1 MAGDLTPLDDSQ
13 TSPHYWTFVDFVLAG
28 QCERW
33 KSVATCARLHPM
45 PVNLIVMED
54 HPLILLEQYEMKRQQ
69 LMTHHDMLKVKIT
82 ALEDLLIVFDI
93 DQEASA
99 KIRMGTKRKL
109 RRLNSDYRRICK
121 DLARIDR
128 LISTVRQALDWLQWE
143 LEMDNL

>member
-1 MAGDLTPLDDSQ
+1 
-13 TSPHYWTFVDFVLAG
+13 
-28 QCERW
+28 
-33 KSVATCARLHPM
+33 
-45 PVNLIVMED
+45 MED
-54 HPLILLEQYEMKRQQ
+54 HPLILLEQYEMKRHQ
-69 LMTHHDMLKVKIT
+69 LKAHHDAIREKIT
-82 ALEDLLIVFDI
+82 ALEDLLIMFDI

-121 DLARIDR
+121 DLQRIDR

>member
-1 MAGDLTPLDDSQ
+1 
-13 TSPHYWTFVDFVLAG
+13 
-28 QCERW
+28 
-33 KSVATCARLHPM
+33 
-45 PVNLIVMED
+45 MED
-54 HPLILLEQYEMKRQQ
+54 HPLILLEQYEIKRHQ
-69 LMTHHDMLKVKIT
+69 LKAHHDAIREKIT

-121 DLARIDR
+121 DLEKIDR
-128 LISTVRQALDWLQWE
+128 LITTVRQALDWLQWE

>member
-1 MAGDLTPLDDSQ
+1 
-13 TSPHYWTFVDFVLAG
+13 
-28 QCERW
+28 
-33 KSVATCARLHPM
+33 
-45 PVNLIVMED
+45 MED

-121 DLARIDR
+121 DLQRIDR
-128 LISTVRQALDWLQWE
+128 LIITVRQALDWLQWE